1 MKIVRSILLN
11 VFTGASFTVEL
22 LMVAVAY
29 SDRLH
34 PADYPR
40 LACAG
45 MAFPAFL
52 IVNVVI
58 LMLWL
63 MVKWKR
69 AWIPL
74 LGFLLAFPAI
84 RIYLPLNIATE
95 PPSQSIKVM
104 SYNVG
109 CYTLGKGGKTDHELL
124 DSIYQYIRSQNADIV
139 CLQEDMTSS
148 GDTTRYPELYPYND
162 TVHVNKPRSSYL
174 NVVSIHSRF
183 PIVGRERIRYE
194 SVANGSVGFYLDIG
208 GDTVIVVNNHFEST
222 HLTEDDRNL
231 YKDII
236 SGSMDGKDTKAETSH
251 LIGKIGESMVKRSAQ
266 AEAVHHYIESHN
278 SYPIILCGDF
288 NDTPI
293 SYTRRTV
300 AQGLTD
306 CYVETGCGLGFSFKQ
321 KGFAIRI
328 DNIMCSDHFKPYG
341 CHVDNSIMASD
352 HYPIIC
358 WLEKR

>member
-124 DSIYQYIRSQNADIV
+124 DSIYLYIRSQNADIV

-148 GDTTRYPELYPYND
+148 GDTTRYQELYPYND

-341 CHVDNSIMASD
+341 CHVDNSITASD

-358 WLEKR
+358 WLKKR